1 MIEELRVLRSLS
13 LQTDI
18 HSPQTTVHEALLYS
32 AFLRLPGAVSSAV
45 KTAFVEEIMEVV
57 ELTPIR
63 NAIVGLPGMFRL
75 FTVIVLQEQCIQR
88 VHEVTRYAGP
98 LQGAWPRQST
108 RLVA

>member
-1 MIEELRVLRSLS
+1 MRSLS

-75 FTVIVLQEQCIQR
+75 FTVIVLQEQCNNVCMR
-88 VHEVTRYAGP
+88 
-98 LQGAWPRQST
+98 
-108 RLVA
+108 